1 MSMVSTPSERWL
13 TLLTTASYFYE
24 PRSHIGVSDSEML
37 LETLAGAVAEA
48 ITDHPEV
55 AVAYS
60 GGLDSTILAL
70 LARRLARVMCYTA
83 CTRDSHDLRNA
94 CLHGA
99 MDGLEVAILELE
111 DADIERLAGRVSEHL
126 DTTDPVRVGYTIPII
141 AVLERA
147 SENAVLV
154 GNCADEL
161 FAGYAKYE
169 SSDAADHMMKLDLE
183 KAVRELDQLQSLA
196 KSERKLLSAPFAS
209 DKVIEA
215 AAALHLSQKIGPRGR
230 KLILRRIATNLGAR
244 DGNRPKKAA
253 QYSSG
258 VARSM
263 SRLAKGSGLTQ
274 NAWIAAQRK
283 SEGRAIV

>member
-1 MSMVSTPSERWL
+1 
-13 TLLTTASYFYE
+13 
-24 PRSHIGVSDSEML
+24 ML
-37 LETLAGAVAEA
+37 LEALAGAVAEA
-48 ITDHPEV
+48 LADRPKV

-60 GGLDSTILAL
+60 GGLDSTVVAL

-83 CTRDSHDLRNA
+83 CTRDSHDFRSA

-99 MDGLEVAILELE
+99 MDGLEVAIIELE

-147 SENAVLV
+147 SEDAVLV

-161 FAGYAKYE
+161 FAGYARYE
-169 SSDAADHMMKLDLE
+169 SSDAADKMMKIDLE
-183 KAVRELDQLQSLA
+183 KAVHELGQLQNLA

-209 DKVIEA
+209 DEVIGA
-215 AAALHLSQKIGPRGR
+215 ATTFHLSQKIGPHGR
-230 KLILRRIATNLGAR
+230 KLILRSIAFNLGAR
-244 DGNRPKKAA
+244 DGDRPKKAA

-258 VARSM
+258 VAKAM
-263 SRLAKGSGLTQ
+263 SRLAKGSRLTQ
-274 NAWIAAQRK
+274 NAWIAAQR
-283 SEGRAIV
+283 GQ

>member
-1 MSMVSTPSERWL
+1 M
-13 TLLTTASYFYE
+13 
-24 PRSHIGVSDSEML
+24 SDSEKL
-37 LETLAGAVAEA
+37 LETLSGAVAEA
-48 ITDHPEV
+48 IADSPKV

-60 GGLDSTILAL
+60 GGLDSTVVAL

-83 CTRDSHDLRNA
+83 CTRDSHDFRNA
-94 CLHGA
+94 CLHGK
-99 MDGLEVAILELE
+99 MDGLEVAITELE
-111 DADIERLAGRVSEHL
+111 DADIERLAGRVSEYL

-169 SSDAADHMMKLDLE
+169 SSEAANHMMKLDLE
-183 KAVRELDQLQSLA
+183 KAVRELEQLQSLA

-209 DKVIEA
+209 DEVIEA
-215 AAALHLSQKIGPRGR
+215 AAAFHISQKIGPHGR

-244 DGNRPKKAA
+244 GGDRPKKAA

-258 VARSM
+258 VSKAM
-263 SRLAKGSGLTQ
+263 NKLAKGSGLTL
-274 NAWIAAQRK
+274 NAWIAAQRGP
-283 SEGRAIV
+283 EGRAIV